1 MTDLQATLELLNR
14 NETNFLIELPQKYL
28 TILRNS
34 VIIIIEKEMLNM
46 AKFTVLFRQDYEE
59 EWEHLILLDNEKN
72 IVIDDAIEN
81 HKLSANDVLT
91 LLEKYDIINVT
102 REEIKY

>member
-1 MTDLQATLELLNR
+1 
-14 NETNFLIELPQKYL
+14 
-28 TILRNS
+28 
-34 VIIIIEKEMLNM
+34 M
-46 AKFTVLFRQDYEE
+46 AKFTVLFRQDYED
-59 EWEHLILLDNEKN
+59 EWEHLVLLDDEN
-72 IVIDDAIEN
+72 IVIDDTIEN